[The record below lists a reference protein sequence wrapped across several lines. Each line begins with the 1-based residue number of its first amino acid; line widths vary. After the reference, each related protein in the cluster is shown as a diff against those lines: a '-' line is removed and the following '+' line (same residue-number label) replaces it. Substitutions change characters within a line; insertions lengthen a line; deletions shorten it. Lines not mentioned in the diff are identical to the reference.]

1 MAKKKKKKQS
11 RWRSILNILVVF
23 GVSGLLIWLFVFAE
37 RYLKTHY
44 ANHSGPLIFDDVP
57 PWVEE
62 PLLNMVY
69 TTVGG
74 NEFPMDES
82 AARMIGEVLQ
92 PVAWLHQV
100 QVRVTPDG
108 IHVRAKWRKPLGI
121 VKRGS
126 DRFYVDADLV
136 VLEDFPLNL
145 PLVLVKGVRLDV
157 TPRPGTQ
164 VTAPDLAEALT
175 LIALLDG
182 MDQRMVPNN
191 PLLREIDYLDMSNYL
206 GRGNQSDNLSDS
218 HIDFIAKDGTI
229 IQWGA
234 ELGQWDKYM
243 ELSDK
248 KKLAGLYTFYKDC
261 GYQLMGKSNFIN
273 LRDSK
278 YEVPTPTRGY

>member
-1 MAKKKKKKQS
+1 MAKKKKKNQN
-11 RWRSILNILVVF
+11 RFRSILNIVVVF

-44 ANHSGPLIFDDVP
+44 AGQSGPLVFDDVP

-62 PLLNMVY
+62 PLLDMVY

-74 NEFPMDES
+74 REFPMDNS
-82 AARMIGEVLQ
+82 VARMIGEVLQ

-100 QVRVTPDG
+100 QVRVTQDG
-108 IHVRAKWRKPLGI
+108 IHVQAKWRKPLGI

-145 PLVLVKGVRLDV
+145 PLVVVKGVPLDV

-164 VTAPDLAEALT
+164 VKAQDLAEALK
-175 LIALLDG
+175 LINYMDR
-182 MDQRMVPNN
+182 MDQELTPNK
-191 PLLREIDYLDMSNYL
+191 PLLRQIAYIDMSNHL
-206 GRGNQSDNLSDS
+206 GNQNQSES
-218 HIDFIAKDGTI
+218 HINFIAKDGTTI
-229 IQWGA
+229 LWGA
-234 ELGQWDKYM
+234 EMGQWGEHM
-243 ELSDK
+243 ELSDEK
-248 KKLAGLYTFYKDC
+248 KAARLYTFYKDC
-261 GYQLMGKSNFIN
+261 GYQLMGKSNYIN